1 MRTLSYKIGYE
12 SVISRIPG
20 LFAYVEMD
28 EKGNPIVHKATD
40 SPLGCYG
47 KIVENIMYDDGKVYT
62 YKELIESYYNDTLE
76 EFYDGDDDD
85 IEERNEFVNNLKQF
99 VEDGI
104 GKIVIDKDV
113 EELDEEENDLVPD
126 FFYLASVG
134 VLYNE
139 MFELSLKCKFYEK
152 HKETKKE
159 RLDREKEAELCCACV
174 KYRRLGGKYMLE
186 YYRQYLF
193 EADKRAKRYY
203 KCVAKDNGLKINLSL
218 NLFESINDMGS
229 VVPIDDLTFKEP
241 LLNYDDE
248 FDPEKS
254 IVDGDITL
262 KYRTTSQLT
271 SLRRYEQYTN
281 KNDVVEYPES
291 GTDWLFFYRENT
303 LHNLRT
309 LNDDFGNIVRE
320 NTEEMPEEGEVV
332 EDLCTYGDYIESIE
346 ISWASQL
353 KILEDSVKFMDE
365 INRREDDDGEKWI
378 VNAKIAKLR
387 LKNAIDADNGD
398 EEDESV
404 DEEILNASIGY
415 EKYKGDFEK
424 YLKLERVQDRLK
436 KLRDSDPPSEDDYFN
451 YMTNAIRI
459 VYWTD
464 VHLKA
469 EVNAIE
475 YDENLNP
482 KVLYDKFVPDFDYK
496 STVDG
501 KENYHGIKYT
511 EVFYFDDESEIVN
524 LVELGR
530 FEDYVKGL
538 FDREHV
544 LEEGETTQEI
554 MMYEKCEFSTYENM
568 VENTKQIGYYNIKNS
583 VIVCDAEYRCK
594 QYLQVP
600 LCIKNVRDNEPL
612 CVMSVRENE
621 YYCGNNLIHIDHYQ
635 GISYPPIENFNVS
648 IDRGISSI
656 FDRHIRLSEVKT
668 LQDLEE
674 YNNSSYF
681 RMME

>member
-62 YKELIESYYNDTLE
+62 YKELIENYYNDTL
-76 EFYDGDDDD
+76 DG
-85 IEERNEFVNNLKQF
+85 ELKQF

-104 GKIVIDKDV
+104 GKIVIDKEV
-113 EELDEEENDLVPD
+113 KELDEKENDLVPD

-134 VLYNE
+134 ILYNE

-174 KYRRLGGKYMLE
+174 KYKRLGGKYMLE

-203 KCVAKDNGLKINLSL
+203 KYAVYKTENGDNRLKINLSL

-229 VVPIDDLTFKEP
+229 VVPINDLTFNEP
-241 LLNYDDE
+241 LFNYDDE

-281 KNDVVEYPES
+281 KHDVVEYPEN

-320 NTEEMPEEGEVV
+320 NTEELPEENEEVK
-332 EDLCTYGDYIESIE
+332 DLCSYGDYIESIE

-353 KILEDSVKFMDE
+353 KILEDAVKFMDE
-365 INRREDDDGEKWI
+365 INNREDDNGEKWI

-387 LKNAIDADNGD
+387 LKNAIDADKVDNDD
-398 EEDESV
+398 ETI
-404 DEEILNASIGY
+404 DEEILEASLGY

-436 KLRDSDPPSEDDYFN
+436 KLRDDDPPSEDDYFN

-464 VHLKA
+464 VHLRA
-469 EVNAIE
+469 TVNAIE

-568 VENTKQIGYYNIKNS
+568 VENTKQIGYYNIKSS
-583 VIVCDAEYRCK
+583 VVVCDAEYRCK

-600 LCIKNVRDNEPL
+600 LCIRNVRDNED
-612 CVMSVRENE
+612 
-621 YYCGNNLIHIDHYQ
+621 YCGNNLTHIDHYQ